1 MAKTPRPFTSWC
13 VIPVAEN
20 VDSFL
25 ESVSIDL
32 LIRTIDF
39 EAKFSDE
46 TTSRLGSSSLD
57 PKEIETEFKNYVR
70 QGILFARTAL
80 AMKGSPSSLPL
91 YYAALHFAKAE
102 LLLDIPDQIIG
113 KKITHGIS
121 YDPSMYRK
129 LDEDFVKVHTDGVFS
144 LLYKSRTGSDPPAS
158 NKIEIVEALA
168 SIPEVLWEMLR
179 FKTAPPNYCRFMHA
193 AVIDETHLWSI
204 VATPDPSFIR
214 PGTVSSDRFLEIFE
228 EIDQPKPSYFVGGLY
243 KPGLQPWRDV
253 LGVSV
258 RNYSVAFRYFQ
269 TKDVTPSRTPRMISL
284 DELNETAVSIRGSLQ
299 GVAQDPQNSG
309 EDFSLTGFVNSD
321 SDPMPSSIARYAAF
335 YYYSSLVRYR
345 PSSLDPVDHPAESWL
360 ADAVCDQGVMP
371 LLRDSLK
378 GISRKTFLFQ
388 GEDALR
394 SR

>member
-1 MAKTPRPFTSWC
+1 
-13 VIPVAEN
+13 
-20 VDSFL
+20 
-25 ESVSIDL
+25 
-32 LIRTIDF
+32 
-39 EAKFSDE
+39 
-46 TTSRLGSSSLD
+46 
-57 PKEIETEFKNYVR
+57 
-70 QGILFARTAL
+70 
-80 AMKGSPSSLPL
+80 
-91 YYAALHFAKAE
+91 
-102 LLLDIPDQIIG
+102 
-113 KKITHGIS
+113 
-121 YDPSMYRK
+121 
-129 LDEDFVKVHTDGVFS
+129 
-144 LLYKSRTGSDPPAS
+144 
-158 NKIEIVEALA
+158 
-168 SIPEVLWEMLR
+168 MLR